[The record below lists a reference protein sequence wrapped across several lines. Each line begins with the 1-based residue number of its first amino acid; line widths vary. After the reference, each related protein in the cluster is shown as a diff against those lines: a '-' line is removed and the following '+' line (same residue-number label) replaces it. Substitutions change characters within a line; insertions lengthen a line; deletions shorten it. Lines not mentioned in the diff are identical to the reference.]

1 MRKFNVILLAACLA
15 VLSSCS
21 GDDTVARSTV
31 TVDISGLERLENGAQ
46 YQAWISDGVDLTPL
60 GRFTDVDFPK
70 TFEALTGEVD
80 NATQFFLSVEPGND
94 SSPAISESILL
105 SGNFVGNAA
114 TVDVTQTFGSYT
126 SASGQ
131 FVLQT
136 PTDNVSTN
144 ENSGLYWYIPS
155 TGQPGLKLPTL
166 PSGWKYEGW
175 VTLIGNSGEVDVS
188 TGTFSNVN
196 NADDFDSYSSNI
208 NPGPDFPGEDFVNTS
223 ILSQLYGITTYPN
236 LLNREVFITIQPVF
250 DNTSGDGFSVTP
262 FVLRPLVGTVTQ
274 EAGSGGT
281 NTMQINTASFP
292 VGRVTK

>member
-46 YQAWISDGVDLTPL
+46 YQAWISDGVSLTPL
-60 GRFTDVDFPK
+60 GRFTDVEFPK

-175 VTLIGNSGEVDVS
+175 VTVPGASGDVNLS
-188 TGTFSNVN
+188 TGRFTNVN
-196 NADDFDSYSSNI
+196 NADESDPFSLNI
-208 NPGPDFPGEDFVNTS
+208 NPAPDFPGEDFINENVLSAYGVNT
-223 ILSQLYGITTYPN
+223 LPN
-236 LLNREVFITIQPVF
+236 LLNKQVFITIQPIF
-250 DNTSGDGFSVTP
+250 DNSSTGASIAP

-274 EAGSGGT
+274 EAGSGIT

>member
-94 SSPAISESILL
+94 SSPEISESILL

-131 FVLQT
+131 FVSQT

-175 VTLIGNSGEVDVS
+175 VTVPGASGDVNLS
-188 TGTFSNVN
+188 TGRFTNVN
-196 NADDFDSYSSNI
+196 NADESDPFSLNI
-208 NPGPDFPGEDFVNTS
+208 NPAPDFPGEDFINENVLSAYGVNT
-223 ILSQLYGITTYPN
+223 LPN
-236 LLNREVFITIQPVF
+236 LLNKQVFITIQPIF
-250 DNTSGDGFSVTP
+250 DNSSTGASIAP

-274 EAGSGGT
+274 EAGSGIT

>member
-94 SSPAISESILL
+94 SSPEISESILL

-175 VTLIGNSGEVDVS
+175 VTVPGASGDVNLS
-188 TGTFSNVN
+188 TGRFTNVN
-196 NADDFDSYSSNI
+196 NADESDPFSLNI
-208 NPGPDFPGEDFVNTS
+208 NPAPDFPGEDFINENVLSAYGVNT
-223 ILSQLYGITTYPN
+223 LPN
-236 LLNREVFITIQPVF
+236 LLNKQVFITIQPIF
-250 DNTSGDGFSVTP
+250 DNSSTGASIAP

-274 EAGSGGT
+274 EAGSGVT

>member
-1 MRKFNVILLAACLA
+1 MRKFNIILLAACLA

-46 YQAWISDGVDLTPL
+46 YQAWISDGVDLTSL
-60 GRFTDVDFPK
+60 GRFTDVEFPK
-70 TFEALTGEVD
+70 TFEALTGEVE
-80 NATQFFLSVEPGND
+80 NATQFLLSVEPGND
-94 SSPAISESILL
+94 SSPEISESILL

-175 VTLIGNSGEVDVS
+175 VTVPGASGDVNLS
-188 TGTFSNVN
+188 TGRFTNVN
-196 NADDFDSYSSNI
+196 NADESDPFSLNI
-208 NPGPDFPGEDFVNTS
+208 NPAPDFPGEDFINENVLSAYGVNT
-223 ILSQLYGITTYPN
+223 LPN
-236 LLNREVFITIQPVF
+236 LLNKQVFITIQPIF
-250 DNTSGDGFSVTP
+250 DNSSTGASIAP

-274 EAGSGGT
+274 EAGSGVT

>member
-1 MRKFNVILLAACLA
+1 
-15 VLSSCS
+15 
-21 GDDTVARSTV
+21 
-31 TVDISGLERLENGAQ
+31 
-46 YQAWISDGVDLTPL
+46 
-60 GRFTDVDFPK
+60 
-70 TFEALTGEVD
+70 
-80 NATQFFLSVEPGND
+80 LSVEPGND
-94 SSPAISESILL
+94 SSPEISESILL

-144 ENSGLYWYIPS
+144 ENSGLYWYVPS

-175 VTLIGNSGEVDVS
+175 VTVPGTSGDIDLS
-188 TGTFSNVN
+188 TGRFTNVN
-196 NADDFDSYSSNI
+196 NADESDPFSLNI
-208 NPGPDFPGEDFVNTS
+208 NPAPDFPGEDFINENVLSAYGVNT
-223 ILSQLYGITTYPN
+223 LPN
-236 LLNREVFITIQPVF
+236 LLNKQVFITIQPIF
-250 DNTSGDGFSVTP
+250 DNSSTGASIAP

-274 EAGSGGT
+274 EAGSGVT

>member
-175 VTLIGNSGEVDVS
+175 VTVPGASGDVNLS
-188 TGTFSNVN
+188 TGRFTNVN
-196 NADDFDSYSSNI
+196 NADESDPFSLNI
-208 NPGPDFPGEDFVNTS
+208 NPAPDFPG
-223 ILSQLYGITTYPN
+223 
-236 LLNREVFITIQPVF
+236 
-250 DNTSGDGFSVTP
+250 
-262 FVLRPLVGTVTQ
+262 
-274 EAGSGGT
+274 
-281 NTMQINTASFP
+281 
-292 VGRVTK
+292 

>member
-175 VTLIGNSGEVDVS
+175 VTVPGASGDVNLS
-188 TGTFSNVN
+188 TGRFTNVN
-196 NADDFDSYSSNI
+196 NADESDPFSLNI
-208 NPGPDFPGEDFVNTS
+208 NPAPDFPGEDFINENVLSAYGVNT
-223 ILSQLYGITTYPN
+223 LPN
-236 LLNREVFITIQPVF
+236 LLNKQVFITIQPIF
-250 DNTSGDGFSVTP
+250 DNSSTGASIAP

-274 EAGSGGT
+274 EAGSGVT

>member
-175 VTLIGNSGEVDVS
+175 VTVPGASGDVNLS
-188 TGTFSNVN
+188 TGRFTNVN
-196 NADDFDSYSSNI
+196 NADESDPFSLNI
-208 NPGPDFPGEDFVNTS
+208 NPAPDFPGEDFINENVLSAYGVNT
-223 ILSQLYGITTYPN
+223 LPN
-236 LLNREVFITIQPVF
+236 LLNKQVFITIQPIF
-250 DNTSGDGFSVTP
+250 DNSSTGASIAP

-274 EAGSGGT
+274 EAGSGIT

>member
-1 MRKFNVILLAACLA
+1 MRKFNIILLAACLA

-46 YQAWISDGVDLTPL
+46 YQAWISDGVSLTPL
-60 GRFTDVDFPK
+60 GRFTDVEFPK

-175 VTLIGNSGEVDVS
+175 VTVPGASGDVNLS
-188 TGTFSNVN
+188 TGRFTNVN
-196 NADDFDSYSSNI
+196 NADESDPFSLNI
-208 NPGPDFPGEDFVNTS
+208 NPAPDFPGEDFINENVLSAYGVNT
-223 ILSQLYGITTYPN
+223 LPN
-236 LLNREVFITIQPVF
+236 LLNKQVFITIQPIF
-250 DNTSGDGFSVTP
+250 DNSSTGASIAP

-274 EAGSGGT
+274 EAGSGIT

>member
-1 MRKFNVILLAACLA
+1 MRKFNIILLAACLA

-60 GRFTDVDFPK
+60 GRFTDVEFPK

-175 VTLIGNSGEVDVS
+175 VTVPGASGDVNLS
-188 TGTFSNVN
+188 TGRFTNVN
-196 NADDFDSYSSNI
+196 NADESDPFSLNI
-208 NPGPDFPGEDFVNTS
+208 NPAPDFPGEDFINENVLSAYGVNT
-223 ILSQLYGITTYPN
+223 LPN
-236 LLNREVFITIQPVF
+236 LLNKQVFITIQPIF
-250 DNTSGDGFSVTP
+250 DNSSTGASIAP

-274 EAGSGGT
+274 EAGSGIT

>member
-1 MRKFNVILLAACLA
+1 M
-15 VLSSCS
+15 SSCS

-175 VTLIGNSGEVDVS
+175 VTVPGASGDVNLS
-188 TGTFSNVN
+188 TGRFTNVN
-196 NADDFDSYSSNI
+196 NADESDPFSLNI
-208 NPGPDFPGEDFVNTS
+208 NPAPDFPGEDFINENVLSAYGVNT
-223 ILSQLYGITTYPN
+223 LPN
-236 LLNREVFITIQPVF
+236 LLNKQVFITIQPIF
-250 DNTSGDGFSVTP
+250 DNSSTGASIAP

-274 EAGSGGT
+274 EAGSGIT

>member
-60 GRFTDVDFPK
+60 GRFTDVEFPK

-175 VTLIGNSGEVDVS
+175 VTVPGASGDVNLS
-188 TGTFSNVN
+188 TGRFTNVN
-196 NADDFDSYSSNI
+196 NADESDPFSLNI
-208 NPGPDFPGEDFVNTS
+208 NPAPDFPGEDFINENVLSAYGVNT
-223 ILSQLYGITTYPN
+223 LPN
-236 LLNREVFITIQPVF
+236 LLNKQVFITIQPIF
-250 DNTSGDGFSVTP
+250 DNSSTGASIAP

-274 EAGSGGT
+274 EAGSGIT